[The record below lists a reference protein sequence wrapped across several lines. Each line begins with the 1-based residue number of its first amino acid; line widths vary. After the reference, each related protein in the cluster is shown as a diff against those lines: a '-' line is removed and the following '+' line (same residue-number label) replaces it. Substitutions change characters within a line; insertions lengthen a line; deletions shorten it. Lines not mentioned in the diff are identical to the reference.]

1 MLSQATIFLK
11 ILKTVISKF
20 NDASFETGIVPDSF
34 KLTNLIPVYKKGI
47 SFSVPALKIETV
59 NCEA

>member
-20 NDASFETGIVPDSF
+20 NDASFDTDIVPDSF
-34 KLTNLIPVYKKGI
+34 KLANVISVYKKRI
-47 SFSVPALKIETV
+47 SFSVFVLKVEL
-59 NCEA
+59 

>member
-20 NDASFETGIVPDSF
+20 NDTSSETGIVPDSL
-34 KLTNLIPVYKKGI
+34 KLANVIPVYKKGI
-47 SFSVPALKIETV
+47 SFSVSVLKIEL
-59 NCEA
+59 

>member
-20 NDASFETGIVPDSF
+20 NDASFETGIVAGSF
-34 KLTNLIPVYKKGI
+34 KLANVIPVYKKGI
-47 SFSVPALKIETV
+47 SFSVSVLKIEL
-59 NCEA
+59 

>member
-34 KLTNLIPVYKKGI
+34 TCKLANVIPVYKKVF
-47 SFSVPALKIETV
+47 SFSVSVLKIEL
-59 NCEA
+59 

>member
-34 KLTNLIPVYKKGI
+34 KSLLN
-47 SFSVPALKIETV
+47 
-59 NCEA
+59 

>member
-34 KLTNLIPVYKKGI
+34 KLANVIPVYKKRDLL
-47 SFSVPALKIETV
+47 FSVCLGNRTV
-59 NCEA
+59 NS

>member
-34 KLTNLIPVYKKGI
+34 KLANVIPVYKKGI
-47 SFSVPALKIETV
+47 SFSVSVLKIEL
-59 NCEA
+59 